1 VSGFVFRLRSLLEF
15 RRHRRDLCRQLMA
28 QVLADEANL
37 LAERQTA
44 LASRER
50 QFQEIRGLSRRG
62 PVVVEAAISRRYHS
76 GQLLLQV
83 RTIEEKRRLV
93 SQQLQLC
100 REALIKADTEVKVLE
115 RLEERQRQEFA
126 YHSER
131 HNQFERE
138 DAWMA
143 RRLQGAVR

>member
-37 LAERQTA
+37 LSEQQTT
-44 LASRER
+44 LASREQ
-50 QFQEIRGLSRRG
+50 QFQEIRDLSRRG
-62 PVVVEAAISRRYHS
+62 RVVVEGAVSRRYHS
-76 GQLLLQV
+76 GQLAGKLRNLEDQ
-83 RTIEEKRRLV
+83 RRLV

-100 REALIKADTEVKVLE
+100 RDALVKADTEVKVLE
-115 RLEERQRQEFA
+115 RLKERQRQDYEYRA
-126 YHSER
+126 ER

-143 RRLQGAVR
+143 RKLRETVR

>member
-1 VSGFVFRLRSLLEF
+1 MSGFVFPLRSLLDF
-15 RRHRRDLCRQLMA
+15 RRHRRDLCRQLLA

-50 QFQEIRGLSRRG
+50 QFEEMRGLSRKGR
-62 PVVVEAAISRRYHS
+62 VVVEAAISRRYHS
-76 GQLLLQV
+76 GQILLQV
-83 RTIEEKRRLV
+83 RVIEEKRRLV
-93 SQQLQLC
+93 GQQLQLC
-100 REALIKADTEVKVLE
+100 RDALIKADMEVKVLE
-115 RLEERQRQEFA
+115 RLEVRQREEFA
-126 YHSER
+126 YHAER

-143 RRLQGAVR
+143 RRLQETAR

>member
-15 RRHRRDLCRQLMA
+15 RRHHRDLCRQLMA

-37 LAERQTA
+37 LAERQIA

-50 QFQEIRGLSRRG
+50 QFAEIRGLSRQG
-62 PVVVEAAISRRYHS
+62 KVVVEGAISRRYHS
-76 GQLLLQV
+76 GQLLLKV
-83 RTIEEKRRLV
+83 RMIEEKRRLV

-100 REALIKADTEVKVLE
+100 RDALIKADTEVKVLE
-115 RLEERQRQEFA
+115 RLEARQREEHA
-126 YHSER
+126 YHAER
-131 HNQFERE
+131 HDQFERE

-143 RRLQGAVR
+143 RRLQEAAR

>member
-1 VSGFVFRLRSLLEF
+1 VSGFVFRMRSLLEF
-15 RRHRRDLCRQLMA
+15 RRHRRGLCRQMLA

-37 LAERQTA
+37 LAQRQAA

-50 QFQEIRGLSRRG
+50 QFEEIRGLSRQGR
-62 PVVVEAAISRRYHS
+62 VVVEGAISRRYHS
-76 GQLLLQV
+76 GQLLAQV
-83 RTIEEKRRLV
+83 RTIEEKRRLI

-126 YHSER
+126 YHAER
-131 HNQFERE
+131 HDQFERE

-143 RRLQGAVR
+143 RRLQEAAR